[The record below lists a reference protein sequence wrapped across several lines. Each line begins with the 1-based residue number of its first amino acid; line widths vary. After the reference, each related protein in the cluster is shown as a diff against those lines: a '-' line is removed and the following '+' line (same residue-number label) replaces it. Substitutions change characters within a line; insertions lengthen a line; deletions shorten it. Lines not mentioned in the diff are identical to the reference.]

1 MDQHL
6 KVLQQKDRPKAS
18 ETFHVTQI
26 WSMLPWRPR
35 ATILS
40 SQNQCIQSWGVPY
53 KLEQSMLPAH
63 RSPPSSAPPQK
74 ERVGAEHPSLPTGT
88 CVGAALAHMD
98 ISQPPHITT
107 ISFQVIIENNKVS
120 PESPPDW
127 TIPAP
132 SAAPHKICALNSS
145 PALLPFSGHTPE
157 PQRLS
162 CSEGA
167 KTEHSTQC
175 TASPE
180 LQRNDHFPAPSQ
192 SWALSV
198 KSRKHSFRWML
209 LLKHRMGPLCEAY
222 IRHSIMLPA
231 SVVALE
237 WPLLAHRIK
246 VLFCSKHQL

>member
-88 CVGAALAHMD
+88 RVGAALAHMD
-98 ISQPPHITT
+98 ISHPHLHQPPLPTSAIPT
-107 ISFQVIIENNKVS
+107 SVS
-120 PESPPDW
+120 HPHLHQPSPPPSD
-127 TIPAP
+127 ILHAGS
-132 SAAPHKICALNSS
+132 SAANLMSGTSS
-145 PALLPFSGHTPE
+145 QIEPRGHHPIIKKT
-157 PQRLS
+157 
-162 CSEGA
+162 SE
-167 KTEHSTQC
+167 
-175 TASPE
+175 
-180 LQRNDHFPAPSQ
+180 R
-192 SWALSV
+192 V
-198 KSRKHSFRWML
+198 
-209 LLKHRMGPLCEAY
+209 
-222 IRHSIMLPA
+222 
-231 SVVALE
+231 
-237 WPLLAHRIK
+237 
-246 VLFCSKHQL
+246 

>member
-88 CVGAALAHMD
+88 RVGAALAHMD
-98 ISQPPHITT
+98 ISHPHLHQPPLPTSAIPTSVSYPHLHHHPHLHQTSCMLAALPLT
-107 ISFQVIIENNKVS
+107 SCQARQVRSS
-120 PESPPDW
+120 PEG
-127 TIPAP
+127 TI
-132 SAAPHKICALNSS
+132 
-145 PALLPFSGHTPE
+145 
-157 PQRLS
+157 
-162 CSEGA
+162 
-167 KTEHSTQC
+167 
-175 TASPE
+175 
-180 LQRNDHFPAPSQ
+180 
-192 SWALSV
+192 
-198 KSRKHSFRWML
+198 
-209 LLKHRMGPLCEAY
+209 
-222 IRHSIMLPA
+222 
-231 SVVALE
+231 
-237 WPLLAHRIK
+237 
-246 VLFCSKHQL
+246 QL